1 MSWDDTSH
9 AVFYQEEEDVEEI
22 FMGNLMNEEDV
33 MNTLVMKKEDN
44 MKKEDII
51 KKEDVM
57 KKEDGM
63 KEELM
68 KEDSTDE
75 ENDEG
80 MSIALRVKCR
90 KMSKLS
96 PISFNCQ
103 NSDCES
109 VSVKNDSCED
119 SYVSVTPDETFIDSI
134 ISLVRRIAPDLRYS
148 KVKSD
153 ARRKRQMRKERRK
166 VTKSIH
172 PDLRCLWR
180 HMDQLLAPPAPRVEE
195 VSPYPRVDWT
205 KVNTR
210 NLANL
215 PKPQRYAVHGCEPD
229 PNFYEKKSV
238 NYGSGTN
245 YLRSDYEGAM
255 PYPYGSLPGFRTQ
268 AGIIAPY
275 SHGEVVSGYT
285 WSPDDEAWVLHARIK
300 GKAPN
305 AGSRKVNKEDKKKKK
320 W

>member
-1 MSWDDTSH
+1 M
-9 AVFYQEEEDVEEI
+9 E
-22 FMGNLMNEEDV
+22 
-33 MNTLVMKKEDN
+33 
-44 MKKEDII
+44 
-51 KKEDVM
+51 
-57 KKEDGM
+57 
-63 KEELM
+63 
-68 KEDSTDE
+68 E
-75 ENDEG
+75 ENDEE

-90 KMSKLS
+90 KMAKLS
-96 PISFNCQ
+96 QISFGCQ
-103 NSDCES
+103 DSDCDS
-109 VSVKNDSCED
+109 VSVKSISFEK

-134 ISLVRRIAPDLRYS
+134 ISVVRRIAPDLRYS

-153 ARRKRQMRKERRK
+153 ARRKQQLRKERRK
-166 VTKSIH
+166 VTRSIH

-205 KVNTR
+205 RVNTR

-229 PNFYEKKSV
+229 PNFYEKKKV
-238 NYGSGTN
+238 DMGGGTH

-268 AGIIAPY
+268 AGIIAPF
-275 SHGEVVSGYT
+275 SHGEVVSGYI
-285 WSPDDEAWVLHARIK
+285 WSPDDEAWVLHAH
-300 GKAPN
+300 N
-305 AGSRKVNKEDKKKKK
+305 ARPKEKVANTGSRKANKEDKRKKKK